1 MGLFLNSKLPYEQFK
16 SSKTA
21 KYYVDKSE
29 LLVELFDSIGTESPY
44 ICITRPRRFGK
55 SVAANMIAAFFGKG
69 AEAEHLFCDLVVAK
83 NEDFKKHLNS
93 HNVIYID
100 FSIEPECCSSYHS
113 YIMRI
118 LDGIK
123 TELWEAYSELSLNQV
138 QSLWDIL
145 AAICQKTGDK
155 FIFVID
161 EWDAPF
167 HLSYITEQEQ
177 QAYLRMLRSLLK
189 GQAYVEL
196 AYMTGILP
204 IAKYSDGSELNM
216 FLEYSM
222 VTSEKYSRYFGFSDA
237 EVDFL
242 FAIYKNT
249 TPEPKITRDDLR
261 IWYDGYY
268 TASKQRIYNPRSIV
282 SALKDNQLR
291 NYWTSSGTYDSIF
304 GYIKDNIEDVQDDLA
319 LMFAGEAV
327 PADVMEYAASNM
339 QLNTKDEIYSAMVVY
354 GLLTY
359 HDGCVLIPNKELMKS
374 YAAMMKKETSL
385 GYIYQLA
392 NASNQMLKATLTG
405 DTSKMAEILEYAH
418 NTESPILSYN
428 SEIELAAVV
437 NLVYLSARD
446 QYHME
451 REDKAGEGYVD
462 FIFYPVRK
470 NADGIILE
478 LKVDASPEEAIE
490 QIKEKK
496 YSLRFKGKLGEIPK
510 YTGRILAVGISYNR
524 KTKRHYCKVETLM

>member
-1 MGLFLNSKLPYEQFK
+1 MGLFLNSKLPYEQYK

-69 AEAEHLFCDLVVAK
+69 AKAEHLFCDLAVAK

>member
-29 LLVELFDSIGTESPY
+29 LLIELFDSIGTESPY

-69 AEAEHLFCDLVVAK
+69 AEAEHLFCDLAVAK

-145 AAICQKTGDK
+145 AVICQKTGDK

-222 VTSEKYSRYFGFSDA
+222 ASSEKYSRYFGFLDA

-242 FAIYKNT
+242 FEIYKNIT
-249 TPEPKITRDDLR
+249 SEPRITRDDLR

-268 TASKQRIYNPRSIV
+268 TASEQRIYNPRSIV

-327 PADVMEYAASNM
+327 SADVMEYAVSNM
-339 QLNTKDEIYSAMVVY
+339 QLTTKDEIYSAMVVY

-374 YAAMMKKETSL
+374 YAAMMKKEISL

-405 DTSKMAEILEYAH
+405 DTSKMIEILEYAH

-428 SEIELAAVV
+428 SEIELAAIV
-437 NLVYLSARD
+437 NLVYLSAHD

-496 YSLRFKGKLGEIPK
+496 YSLRFKGKLGETPK

-524 KTKRHYCKVETLM
+524 KTKRHYCKVEVLV